1 LYNKLSP
8 NIVKFSCHEV
18 KAYMATNVPPNN
30 AAINVRPAPV
40 SVNATV
46 PPAAIANSGKLL
58 ANAVKSANEISKGL
72 NSVAA
77 KLSTAANALK
87 KNESKI
93 ATAVVNAVQNSGP
106 SSPGAKSP
114 GGNSSAS
121 DPASPQSPVANS
133 LLGNNPGSLPHN
145 NVHQL
150 PAAPAPAAAANGNL
164 VNVNLSGPGPAVV
177 QEGLGGGRVVGGNR
191 STLMA
196 GTRKAIR
203 SIVRMIGGLRQ
214 TAVSAAT
221 TVSNGVKAVN
231 SMANTVKKNVT
242 LKNVKA
248 VNTIVANT
256 LPAVANKTNSV
267 LKSNVVPP
275 VKVNAKNGAPQVNAV
290 QKAATQVMNATKSKS
305 GGRRQTRRRR

>member
-1 LYNKLSP
+1 
-8 NIVKFSCHEV
+8 
-18 KAYMATNVPPNN
+18 MATNAPPNN
-30 AAINVRPAPV
+30 VAINVRPAPV

-106 SSPGAKSP
+106 SSPGGKSPGGKSP

-150 PAAPAPAAAANGNL
+150 PAAAAAANGNL
-164 VNVNLSGPGPAVV
+164 VNVNLSGSGPAVV
-177 QEGLGGGRVVGGNR
+177 QEGLGVGRVVGGNR

-290 QKAATQVMNATKSKS
+290 QKAATQVMNATKSNYNTLS